1 MPLINRAWR
10 IQPSLNQSLAPL
22 YAKLAIQPK
31 EVDCGSAAPTFPN
44 KQSPTKLKCS
54 TQICVRGLKSGTST
68 SSIGSIAETSEPLFR
83 LHLRHASARLS
94 PTVLPPCLTAITG
107 REA

>member
-44 KQSPTKLKCS
+44 KQRSHQAKMLNPNL
-54 TQICVRGLKSGTST
+54 RGLKSGTSS

-94 PTVLPPCLTAITG
+94 PTVLPP
-107 REA
+107 